1 MKRDRWAAL
10 TVFSAAQHGLISTA
24 QALDCGVSAA
34 ALQRAIDHRLLT
46 PVRRGVL
53 RVTGAPPS
61 PWQDLMAACLASGG
75 HAVASHRS
83 AGVLHGLPLATP
95 ATPEVLCG
103 DEVPDHLTGVRCH
116 RTRVLGDDDITTVA
130 HIPCTTIAR
139 TIIDLAGPST
149 RSLLATF
156 VDDADRRRLCRPV
169 DIERRLD
176 DIGSRGRHGA
186 SKLRA
191 VLAERV
197 GGSSPLET
205 AWLRRLAEA
214 GIRTPVLQHQVIV
227 GGRVVLLDAAWPD
240 RLVGLEVD
248 GWDPHRTR
256 GAFDRD
262 AERSNRLLL
271 AGWRVV
277 HATSRSIPDVVIGQV
292 RRLLVA

>member
-1 MKRDRWAAL
+1 MRSERWAAL
-10 TVFSAAQHGLISTA
+10 TAYSASQHGLVSTG

-53 RVTGAPPS
+53 RLTGAPLS

-83 AGVLHGLPLATP
+83 AGVLHGLAV
-95 ATPEVLCG
+95 ATPERPEVVCG
-103 DEVPDHLTGVRCH
+103 DEVPDHLIGVRCH
-116 RTRVLGDDDITTVA
+116 RTRALDDDDVTTVA
-130 HIPCTTIAR
+130 QVPCTTIAR
-139 TIIDLAGPST
+139 TIIDLAGQIPAS
-149 RSLLATF
+149 RLAGF

-169 DIERRLD
+169 DIEGRLD
-176 DIGSRGRHGA
+176 AIGSRGRHGA
-186 SKLRA
+186 AKLRA
-191 VLAERV
+191 VLALRV
-197 GGSSPLET
+197 SGSTPLET
-205 AWLRRLAEA
+205 AWLRHLSEA
-214 GIRTPVLQHQVIV
+214 GIPRPVLQHQVIV
-227 GGRVVLLDAAWPD
+227 GRRVVLLDAAWPD

-256 GAFDRD
+256 TAFDRD
-262 AERSNRLLL
+262 AARSNQLLL

-277 HATSRSIPDVVIGQV
+277 HATSRSIPDVVIGQL